1 MKFPP
6 NFLDN
11 YPKIDWKSPHYYSI
25 MRFSKMQLRNIW
37 RFLYHTSWKLHSNF
51 GLTSAHDAV
60 LTSPQQATKLSPVA
74 RIQCLQFMFLQTTDM
89 SKADICTKHGTSH
102 SRYILIS
109 WVSHQELEGTET
121 VLFQANKSAKQL
133 TTVWVTPVH
142 LCKDTWWYLFF
153 LVTDTRRYFQP
164 WLCGPKEVFQGK
176 PWRIPSPNQ
185 VFFFVPIPKHR
196 AYEQRCDKKRNR
208 KFNLNREKVAKRPI
222 LTSFLAISFRH

>member
-37 RFLYHTSWKLHSNF
+37 WFLYHTSWKLHSNF

-89 SKADICTKHGTSH
+89 SKADICSKHGTSH

-121 VLFQANKSAKQL
+121 VLFQANKSAKHHCLSHTSAFMQGHLMIFVFSGDWHQEIFPTMIVWTKRGFSRQTL
-133 TTVWVTPVH
+133 TH
-142 LCKDTWWYLFF
+142 
-153 LVTDTRRYFQP
+153 
-164 WLCGPKEVFQGK
+164 
-176 PWRIPSPNQ
+176 S
-185 VFFFVPIPKHR
+185 
-196 AYEQRCDKKRNR
+196 
-208 KFNLNREKVAKRPI
+208 
-222 LTSFLAISFRH
+222 